1 MRFAENYQE
10 SLVRTTG
17 GRYKRRTRKYVSKP
31 LIFYIPNMLTL
42 TGMCC
47 GITGIHAAL
56 VGKMSYAV
64 SAILLA
70 ALFDGIDGRT
80 ARKLK
85 VSSRFGA
92 ELDSLSDFATFG
104 IAPSVVMFLFALS
117 SLGKFG
123 WAVAL
128 LFSMCMALRLARF
141 NTNSIENSAPL
152 WMEGLAIGV
161 PAPAGAYLF
170 LMPIM
175 LCQWLGVHIPAGCCA
190 LWGLISACLLVSRIP
205 TFLLKTVLLEEVFA
219 KWDGSSIPLLMPVSL
234 LLLIF
239 IGCAYSFTGA
249 TMVAIGI
256 AYITSL
262 PFSFLYAKRKRER
275 YSASVV

>member
-1 MRFAENYQE
+1 
-10 SLVRTTG
+10 
-17 GRYKRRTRKYVSKP
+17 
-31 LIFYIPNMLTL
+31 MLTL